1 MSCGVCHGIDQGRY
15 CPACLN
21 ATRAVFGMAPLD
33 DGPQDEPEEGRPVP
47 SVTDVEAWPARVL
60 VAAFVLLVIAAA
72 LSPLA
77 FI

>member
-1 MSCGVCHGIDQGRY
+1 VHSCPNQGRG

-21 ATRAVFGMAPLD
+21 ATRAVFGMAPL